1 MSQNLT
7 YHVNE
12 SKKNDQRMR
21 EVLKDLPEFTKAYF
35 RAKDSTTSPRTRL
48 AYAYDLRTFFQYMIS
63 ANPLFHCRYPS
74 ELTLSHM
81 EQLSV
86 QDIEEFLEYL
96 KYYHPNDDTD
106 RTFINTANGI
116 ARKLSCLKSFFD
128 YYARIGAMEKN
139 PAALVP
145 IPKIHKKEII
155 QLDPDEI
162 AILLDGIE
170 NGSDQMSAHQKKY
183 LDKTRL
189 RDLAITT
196 LLLGTGIRISECVG
210 LDINNVNFRDNSIKI
225 IRKGGNEQL
234 VYFNEEVQDALEDY
248 LECQRNKM
256 IPEKGSENA
265 LFLSMKNN
273 RMSVDAIEKMV
284 VKYAKI
290 FVPQKKITPHK
301 LRSTFGT
308 QLYQETGDLYL
319 VAETLGHSS
328 VETSKRYAA
337 MKDRKRMAA
346 NAVKLRSES

>member
-1 MSQNLT
+1 MSQNIT

-12 SKKNDQRMR
+12 SVKNDQRMR
-21 EVLKDLPEFTKAYF
+21 KILEKLPKFVITYF
-35 RAKDSTTSPRTRL
+35 RAKEFTTSPRTRL
-48 AYAYDLRTFFQYMIS
+48 AYAYDLRTFFHYLIFENQS
-63 ANPLFHCRYPS
+63 FHCRYPS
-74 ELTLSHM
+74 ELTLAHM

-86 QDIEEFLEYL
+86 QDIEKFLEYL
-96 KYYHPNDDTD
+96 KYYHPNDDSG
-106 RTFINTANGI
+106 RTIINTSNGI

-128 YYARIGAMEKN
+128 YYTRIGDMEKN
-139 PAALVP
+139 PAALVL

-170 NGSDQMSAHQKKY
+170 NGSDQMSVHQKKY
-183 LDKTRL
+183 LDKTRF

-210 LDINNVNFRDNSIKI
+210 LDINDVNFRDNSIKI
-225 IRKGGNEQL
+225 IRKGGNEQI

-248 LECQRNKM
+248 LEFQRNRM

-284 VKYAKI
+284 VKYAKV

-328 VETSKRYAA
+328 VETTKRYAA
-337 MKDRKRMAA
+337 IKDRKRMAA
-346 NAVKLRSES
+346 NAVKLRSEA